1 MRGTAGAD
9 SFSKRGCAADSRSV
23 GRESKRVLGGS
34 RQKRQRLTPR
44 PLHEPGAVIRRQ
56 RMPALST
63 RQLQVTLL
71 LVAGGD
77 GKALGGAE
85 DRAILHPRHV
95 VVAGQ
100 FQGRSEE
107 RRVGKEC

>member
-1 MRGTAGAD
+1 MRGTAGAA
-9 SFSKRGCAADSRSV
+9 SFSKRGSTADSRSV

-34 RQKRQRLTPR
+34 RQKRQRLAPR
-44 PLHEPGAVIRRQ
+44 PLHEPGAGIRRQ

-63 RQLQVTLL
+63 RQLQGTLL

-85 DRAILHPRHV
+85 DRAILHPRPV
-95 VVAGQ
+95 VGAPQV
-100 FQGRSEE
+100 QGRP
-107 RRVGKEC
+107 GA